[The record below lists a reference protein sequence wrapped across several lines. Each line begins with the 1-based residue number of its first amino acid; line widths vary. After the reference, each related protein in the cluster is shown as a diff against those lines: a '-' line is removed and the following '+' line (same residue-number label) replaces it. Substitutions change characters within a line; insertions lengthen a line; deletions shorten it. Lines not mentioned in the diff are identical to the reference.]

1 MNEVYPKAIVVKRKF
16 LYLASQSKP
25 HETDKTSI
33 APASPAL
40 C

>member
-16 LYLASQSKP
+16 LYLAGQSKP
-25 HETDKTSI
+25 HETIATFI